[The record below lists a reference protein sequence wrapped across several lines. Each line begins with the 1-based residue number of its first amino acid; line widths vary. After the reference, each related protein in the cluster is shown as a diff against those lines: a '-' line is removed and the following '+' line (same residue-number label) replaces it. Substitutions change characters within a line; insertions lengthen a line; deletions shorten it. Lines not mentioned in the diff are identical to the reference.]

1 MCSLRYADSY
11 DSNDSNAGSVPFSKK
26 KRNISRKYLNFT
38 IKCSL
43 KLLRGYL
50 DQFMD
55 IRVITGKLKNQS
67 ARRKVITCSLRI
79 AHIETY
85 VSLQIVPS

>member
-1 MCSLRYADSY
+1 MTITVCSLHYANSY
-11 DSNDSNAGSVPFSKK
+11 DNNATVTTVTLDPYLFPKK

-38 IKCSL
+38 TKCSL

-67 ARRKVITCSLRI
+67 AR
-79 AHIETY
+79 
-85 VSLQIVPS
+85 